1 MSFRK
6 ASIAN
11 SFTTNKVLSDMKIE
25 GFLNVTTEEESR
37 KGEEKLLKSEEES
50 ERIRSNLFKRS
61 DDKTNYLLKSKINY
75 D

>member
-1 MSFRK
+1 
-6 ASIAN
+6 
-11 SFTTNKVLSDMKIE
+11 MKIE